1 MTEMEKELKQLRQT
15 CLQLAQENAQLTE
28 LANDAMHG
36 RTTLTNTDAV
46 FGGTVMLKNGGASDE
61 VAELKQTLERQ
72 TVQTARLLEQVAQLV
87 ALVKVQSEKIAKF
100 EADEMGDELNAAEA
114 EQHAAAEYR
123 TMALFVDGVRVM
135 RVMQNQYFATRDKSV
150 LVMAKQFEAKVD
162 KTIANDIFFIELLK
176 KL

>member
-1 MTEMEKELKQLRQT
+1 MSELEKELKQLRQT
-15 CLQLAQENAQLTE
+15 CLQLAQENAQITSE
-28 LANDAMHG
+28 LENVQTSMG
-36 RTTLTNTDAV
+36 KLV
-46 FGGTVMLKNGGASDE
+46 E
-61 VAELKQTLERQ
+61 QTLASVELNKFQ
-72 TVQTARLLEQVAQLV
+72 SQQIEQLKAEN
-87 ALVKVQSEKIAKF
+87 EKLTDDDMA
-100 EADEMGDELNAAEA
+100 DELNAAEA

-135 RVMQNQYFATRDKSV
+135 RLMQNQYFATRDKSV